1 MRKPLSEEFR
11 ISSHSLAAH
20 IFEPYAYQFVQRRS
34 FDESNQLAAQSFGQ
48 KGRDWVNFGTVL
60 AAITSNPQW
69 KNHMAVAHLYD
80 DWAQIVGETIAQ
92 NSRVGR
98 FHGSE
103 LTVFVNS
110 PAWATQLGFMKEQMI
125 TKINEQ
131 IEDLEISDIRFIGPQ
146 PEPYKRKRYPRY

>member
-60 AAITSNPQW
+60 AAITSNP
-69 KNHMAVAHLYD
+69 AVEKSY
-80 DWAQIVGETIAQ
+80 GC
-92 NSRVGR
+92 
-98 FHGSE
+98 GSS
-103 LTVFVNS
+103 V
-110 PAWATQLGFMKEQMI
+110 
-125 TKINEQ
+125 
-131 IEDLEISDIRFIGPQ
+131 
-146 PEPYKRKRYPRY
+146 

>member
-69 KNHMAVAHLYD
+69 KNHMAVAHLY
-80 DWAQIVGETIAQ
+80 Q

-131 IEDLEISDIRFIGPQ
+131 IEGLEISDIRFIGPQ